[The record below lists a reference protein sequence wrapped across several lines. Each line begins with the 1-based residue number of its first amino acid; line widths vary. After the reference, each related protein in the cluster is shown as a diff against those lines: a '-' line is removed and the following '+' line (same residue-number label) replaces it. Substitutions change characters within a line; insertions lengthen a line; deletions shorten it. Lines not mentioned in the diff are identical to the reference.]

1 MGVFDKIFGRQK
13 FIDEINRLEDKFE
26 TVDFQ
31 AKQNAF
37 ELDEAQQVIER
48 RDAEIFKLERT
59 IRELNTRNN
68 VPTYTYIVGYE
79 QEGKDDIVYV
89 GHDEYKAEVILLQD
103 EKHYLLQYHNE
114 QFIQKVGYEEYLKQK
129 EAKEI
134 TVVPEVDL
142 TKKEERQAA
151 NAAIQG
157 SNLTMGNESRLI
169 TPSSGLNVRKGVSK
183 SSDRLSVW
191 KTDNRND
198 NNDGSDWVAG
208 AVMSQNLMEDI
219 TGVTEE
225 KEIQNVQT
233 ESTFDAMRHYAEISG
248 NSSQS
253 IVDSS
258 SSYTSSDDSSRSY
271 GSSYSSSDSGSSS
284 SSYSSHDSGSSYSS
298 SDSSSSYDSS
308 SSSSSD
314 W

>member
-37 ELDEAQQVIER
+37 ELDEAQQIIER

-142 TKKEERQAA
+142 TKKEERQAT

-157 SNLTMGNESRLI
+157 SNLTMANESRLI

-198 NNDGSDWVAG
+198 NDGLDWVAG

-271 GSSYSSSDSGSSS
+271 GSSDSSSSSSYQS